1 MFRPRSHKTP
11 QRKDCIEANYALKQ
25 GTNLKVWLISVAF
38 TLYANYCALAF
49 VQYEKTY
56 RTEKGAGS
64 PNLKSSL
71 QSHVEDKI
79 TK

>member
-1 MFRPRSHKTP
+1 MFRPRSHKHRNGRTV
-11 QRKDCIEANYALKQ
+11 LKQ
-25 GTNLKVWLISVAF
+25 IMLINRDILKVWLISVAF

-71 QSHVEDKI
+71 QSHVEEKI
-79 TK
+79 AK